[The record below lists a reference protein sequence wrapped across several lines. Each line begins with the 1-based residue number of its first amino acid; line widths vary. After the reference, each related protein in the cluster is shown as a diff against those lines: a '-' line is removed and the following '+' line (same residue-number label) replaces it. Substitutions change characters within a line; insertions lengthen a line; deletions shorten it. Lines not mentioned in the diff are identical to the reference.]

1 MPNDLKQP
9 KYGIPVRVVLA
20 HGEPILGLV
29 FVQWGQRVRDALNEK
44 DPFLAIKT
52 IGHLRLVN
60 KAAIVLVDLLTQE
73 EIAAK
78 QELFPEI
85 DFEYLSLIPG

>member
-9 KYGIPVRVVLA
+9 KYGVPVRVVLG
-20 HGEPILGLV
+20 HGSPILGLV

-44 DPFLAIKT
+44 ESFLAIKT
-52 IGHLRLVN
+52 VGQLHLVN
-60 KAAIVLVDLLTQE
+60 KAAIVHVDLLTLE
-73 EIAAK
+73 EIASQ

>member
-9 KYGIPVRVVLA
+9 KYGIPVRVSPT

-29 FVQWGQRVRDALNEK
+29 FVQWGQRVRHPLNERE
-44 DPFLAIKT
+44 PFLAVRT
-52 IGHLRLVN
+52 VDRLRLVN
-60 KAAIVLVDLLTQE
+60 KAAIAHVDLLTME
-73 EIAAK
+73 EIAHQ

>member
-9 KYGIPVRVVLA
+9 KYGVPVRVVMG
-20 HGEPILGLV
+20 HGAPILGLV

-44 DPFLAIKT
+44 EPFLAVKT
-52 IGHLRLVN
+52 IGQLRLVN

-73 EIAAK
+73 EIAAQ